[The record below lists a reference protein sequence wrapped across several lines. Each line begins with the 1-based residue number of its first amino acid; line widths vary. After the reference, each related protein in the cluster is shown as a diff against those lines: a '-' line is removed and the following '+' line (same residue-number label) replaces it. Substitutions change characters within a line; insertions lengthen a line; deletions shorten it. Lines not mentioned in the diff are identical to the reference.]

1 MVVIGLLAIV
11 FINMNLQILKKPIDR
26 SLSILPGLFLLGAIA
41 FFSLQVHDRTA
52 IHFLNPLLIAV
63 LLGIVVGNTI
73 RVPKIYQPGIQFSM
87 KKILRLSVILL
98 GLKLSFTEVLEIGAS
113 NLILVAFSSISTFF
127 LTCWLGKVLKINR
140 NLTQL
145 IAAGTSICGASA
157 IVATNSVID
166 SSEEDITYA
175 IALITGLGTMA
186 MVSYPLIPTLLQ
198 LSPQAF
204 GVWCGASIHEVA
216 QVVAAAFQ
224 NGTVSGELATVTKLS
239 RVLLLIPVIFM
250 LSWTNKK
257 TQKPGGFSQVFDA
270 IPWFVLIFGLL
281 TIVNTFKLIPT
292 QLQTSILNWNQFL
305 LCIAMAAM
313 GLKTSFH
320 DLNKIGIKPLY
331 LAILSWLFLALTS
344 LIYIK
349 TFMA

>member
-1 MVVIGLLAIV
+1 
-11 FINMNLQILKKPIDR
+11 MNLQILKNPIDR
-26 SLSILPGLFLLGAIA
+26 GLSILPGLLLLGAIA
-41 FFSLQVHDRTA
+41 FFSLQVYHHTA

-63 LLGIVVGNTI
+63 LLGILVGNTI
-73 RVPKIYQPGIQFSM
+73 RVPKVYQPGIQFSM
-87 KKILRLSVILL
+87 KRILRLSVILL

-127 LTCWLGKVLKINR
+127 LTCWLGKVFKINR

-186 MVSYPLIPTLLQ
+186 MISYPLIPNLLQ

-224 NGTVSGELATVTKLS
+224 NDAVSGELATVTKLS

-250 LSWTNKK
+250 LSISNRK
-257 TQKPGGFSQVFDA
+257 SQAEEGISKVADS
-270 IPWFVLIFGLL
+270 IPWFVFLFGLL
-281 TIVNTFKLIPT
+281 TLFNTFQLIPT
-292 QLQTSILNWNQFL
+292 DIQDSILNGNQFL

-320 DLNKIGIKPLY
+320 DLNKIGLKPLY
-331 LAILSWLFLALTS
+331 LAIFSWLFLALTS
-344 LIYIK
+344 LVYIK
-349 TFMA
+349 TFLTL